1 VDTTKTGR
9 YVGCHSRELVIVG
22 PCGRSRNSSAA
33 TELTRDP
40 LSLPRCRELLSFTK
54 RHNPP
59 PGVHDQMSVVSKR
72 NTFNTDDPL
81 CYVRVVMDGK
91 KRGRIFWLALV
102 GYAVWLTIV
111 LRHAISNNKPVGSL
125 LVLSIVPPLVVVL
138 LWRQGEKWRA
148 KKP

>member
-1 VDTTKTGR
+1 MF
-9 YVGCHSRELVIVG
+9 
-22 PCGRSRNSSAA
+22 
-33 TELTRDP
+33 TEYERFQV
-40 LSLPRCRELLSFTK
+40 LPDK

-59 PGVHDQMSVVSKR
+59 TGVHDQMSVVSKR

>member
-1 VDTTKTGR
+1 
-9 YVGCHSRELVIVG
+9 
-22 PCGRSRNSSAA
+22 
-33 TELTRDP
+33 
-40 LSLPRCRELLSFTK
+40 
-54 RHNPP
+54 
-59 PGVHDQMSVVSKR
+59 MSVVSKR

-125 LVLSIVPPLVVVL
+125 LVLSMMGRCQSIVSIGNPIRPKPVPKPHSFQT
-138 LWRQGEKWRA
+138 LWA
-148 KKP
+148 DAA